1 MRVNLSAS
9 EILKL
14 AEQII
19 ANSNKAHNSVASVP
33 LDKVLSICIYM
44 LHWILISFIYWIII
58 TYKYKTSSHLLRN
71 VAILSFTGEIIFE
84 ILKHFARYLILQLDQ
99 GEVGS
104 IFFSRPTVLVP
115 ESI

>member
-33 LDKVLSICIYM
+33 LDKVLSICISM
-44 LHWILISFIYWIII
+44 LQWILISFIY
-58 TYKYKTSSHLLRN
+58 
-71 VAILSFTGEIIFE
+71 
-84 ILKHFARYLILQLDQ
+84 
-99 GEVGS
+99 
-104 IFFSRPTVLVP
+104 
-115 ESI
+115 